1 MSKAV
6 VLGGGLAGVL
16 AASALAGRF
25 DRVTVLESGSYPAGP
40 VPRTGMPQA
49 YHSHVL
55 VTGGEQ
61 ALEALLPGVVAE
73 LLAHGAERRGLSS
86 GTLMLNADGW
96 FRRCA
101 TGSGLLSCSRW
112 LLDHVVRNRALA
124 DGAISVGESTVVQGL
139 AGDASGI
146 AGVRVRNSDGRTETI
161 RADLVI
167 DATGRR
173 SRSVQWL
180 ADLGG
185 PAVAEETIDS
195 GLAYATR
202 FYQAPQA
209 LSTAMPAVAI
219 HPPATPG
226 QPARGGTL
234 YPIEG
239 SRWVVTMTGT
249 RGGEPPVDDRGFEEF
264 ARFLRSPVIAELIG
278 AAVPLGPARPY
289 RNTANRRR
297 YFERASLPS
306 GFLVVGDALSSLNPL
321 YSHGMSV
328 AALSALRLREEYA
341 EGQPV
346 TTELQAAMAA
356 VADRPWRM
364 ATSKDRQ
371 QAEGG
376 AGGQREPTA
385 FERSARAGMAA
396 KLLTSQVLMTEFF
409 RVQTLNPQPVAD
421 GATLFQAMAGDA
433 GQPLDENEA
442 IAQYPQLAR
451 WWFSDR
457 QDRRRPIGL
466 AI

>member
-1 MSKAV
+1 MSQAV

-16 AASALAGRF
+16 VASALAGYF
-25 DRVTVLESGSYPAGP
+25 DRITVVESGSYPAGP
-40 VPRTGMPQA
+40 VARPGLPQA

-61 ALEALLPGVVAE
+61 ALEELLPGIVAE

-86 GTLMLNADGW
+86 GTLMLNSDGW
-96 FRRCA
+96 LRRCT

-112 LLDHVVRNRALA
+112 LLDHVVRSRALA
-124 DGAISVGESTVVQGL
+124 DGAISVRESTVVQGL

-146 AGVRVRNSDGRTETI
+146 AGVLVRNSDGRSETI

-173 SRSVQWL
+173 SRAAQWL
-180 ADLGG
+180 AELGG
-185 PAVAEETIDS
+185 PAVTEETIDS

-209 LSTAMPAVAI
+209 LSTEMPAVVI
-219 HPPATPG
+219 HPAATPG
-226 QPARGGTL
+226 RPDRGGTL

-239 SRWVVTMTGT
+239 GRWVVTLTGT

-264 ARFLRSPVIAELIG
+264 ARYLRSPVIAELMA

-297 YFERASLPS
+297 YFERASLPG

-321 YSHGMSV
+321 YSHGMTV
-328 AALSALRLREEYA
+328 AALSALRLRA
-341 EGQPV
+341 ELVPGQPV
-346 TTELQAAMAA
+346 PTGLQAAMAA

-364 ATSKDRQ
+364 ATSKDRR
-371 QAEGG
+371 QAEDG
-376 AGGQREPTA
+376 AAGQRQATV
-385 FERSARAGMAA
+385 FERSVRAGQAA
-396 KLLTSQVLMTEFF
+396 KLLNSQVLMTEFF
-409 RVQTLNPQPVAD
+409 RIQTLNRQPAAD

-457 QDRRRPIGL
+457 QRPVGV